1 MGVKMER
8 KGDNVAECYEDIDL
22 LNGELFRLL
31 RLMERGHARYAAQQ
45 PDGLERA
52 AYLLLVH
59 LVKDGPQRL
68 SALAEAVH
76 SDVSTVS
83 RQIAQLV
90 KLGLVERRSD
100 PSDGRAS
107 LLAASAQGELTFQA
121 KRQRRNEL
129 VAELMIDWSETDRRR
144 LCKLISRFS
153 DDYERFFLGPD
164 ADERWPRTGELS
176 SGIAGEEISSAVGQE
191 VAALA
196 SKEGITR

>member
-1 MGVKMER
+1 MH
-8 KGDNVAECYEDIDL
+8 KGDDVAVSYEDIDL

-45 PDGLERA
+45 PDGVERA

-107 LLAASAQGELTFQA
+107 LLAASDKGEHTFHA
-121 KRQRRNEL
+121 KRQRRNQL
-129 VAELMIDWSETDRRR
+129 VAELMADWSEADRRR
-144 LCKLISRFS
+144 LCQLISRFN
-153 DDYERFFLGPD
+153 DDYECFFLGPD
-164 ADERWPRTGELS
+164 ADERWPR
-176 SGIAGEEISSAVGQE
+176 AGEPPVSANQEVSAAAGQE
-191 VAALA
+191 ASALA
-196 SKEGITR
+196 SKVGMTR